1 MKWNEKFSKNQ
12 KSKNQINPL
21 FNFFNP
27 FHNQSIIDGK
37 H

>member
-1 MKWNEKFSKNQ
+1 MKWNEKF
-12 KSKNQINPL
+12 SKNQINPL